1 MISFE
6 TRAQVYYRFQSGQ
19 GEVEEVNRLSPYP
32 VSEEFICVF
41 LQDWEYNIDKV
52 NKVNRVTIWILMIV
66 SLRGDY
72 MDGVVFL
79 LTWQR
84 YSRRGLILYPKKIPG
99 MVFQFSINH
108 LMVVLILMSF
118 IFLVFVFIKTTST
131 HNRPI
136 INWKKILMAANN
148 ARPLSKINSLCSES
162 SKTRYVKSFKI
173 LLKIQSTHLREVQ

>member
-6 TRAQVYYRFQSGQ
+6 TRALVYYRFQSGQ

-84 YSRRGLILYPKKIPG
+84 YSRRGLILYPKKFSG
-99 MVFQFSINH
+99 MVFQFSINYY
-108 LMVVLILMSF
+108 LMESFNINVLHISCF
-118 IFLVFVFIKTTST
+118 CFYKNNFNSQQ
-131 HNRPI
+131 
-136 INWKKILMAANN
+136 ANN
-148 ARPLSKINSLCSES
+148 K
-162 SKTRYVKSFKI
+162 
-173 LLKIQSTHLREVQ
+173 LKEDFDGSQQRTTFVQN